1 MSRGSY
7 YKTMDANRRKNF
19 QAWLVVTN
27 RRINKINLVTG
38 DYYCYCLA
46 YRGRNH
52 RIVLQEMSKTIA
64 SGMIQI
70 SAALTLIEE
79 RFKNE
84 LEKVARSNNG
94 DSH

>member
-7 YKTMDANRRKNF
+7 YKNIDANRRKNF

-27 RRINKINLVTG
+27 NRINRLNLITG

-52 RIVLQEMSKTIA
+52 RIVLQECSKTIA
-64 SGMIQI
+64 SGMINI
-70 SAALTLIEE
+70 SAALSLLEKRYE
-79 RFKNE
+79 HE
-84 LEKVARSNNG
+84 LEKVERSNNG